1 MNIRAFTK
9 VAVAVFSVFGI
20 VYLAHASKRIP
31 PSSMPEL
38 SAAWVGWADSMH
50 YFRLE
55 LKADGTGICALY
67 QRSRSDSRLYQV
79 TKWTLKDYDIEIT
92 LKPIDADA
100 WPVTMKGTAISSALR
115 LQLGDGRKNGWRAK
129 TTFERESVI
138 ESAMESAKRRM
149 QDFSKSEI
157 TK

>member
-1 MNIRAFTK
+1 
-9 VAVAVFSVFGI
+9 
-20 VYLAHASKRIP
+20 
-31 PSSMPEL
+31 MPEL
-38 SAAWVGWADSMH
+38 STAWVGWADASH

-55 LKADGTGICALY
+55 LKADGTGLCALY
-67 QRSRSDSRLYQV
+67 ERIRSSSRLYEV

-100 WPVTMKGTAISSALR
+100 WPVTMKGTAVWSSLR
-115 LQLGDGRKNGWRAK
+115 LELGDGRKNGWRAK
-129 TTFERESVI
+129 STFERESVI

-149 QDFSKSEI
+149 QDYSKAEV